1 MVLITIPYILLPVI
15 GNRFKVERVRG
26 CVLHLK
32 FLDEFC
38 DDILTVFW

>member
-1 MVLITIPYILLPVI
+1 MVLITIPYILLSVI

-26 CVLHLK
+26 CVLHFK

-38 DDILTVFW
+38 DDILTVYW